1 MFKLITLDDFVLFED
16 LERVLLLIVFL
27 DDEEYFSVGALADD

>member
-1 MFKLITLDDFVLFED
+1 VFKLITLDDFVLFEN

-27 DDEEYFSVGALADD
+27 DDEEYFSVGALAND

>member
-1 MFKLITLDDFVLFED
+1 MLKLITLDDFVLFED
-16 LERVLLLIVFL
+16 FKRVLLLIIFL

>member
-1 MFKLITLDDFVLFED
+1 VFELITLDDFVLFED

-27 DDEEYFSVGALADD
+27 DDEEYFSVGALAND

>member
-1 MFKLITLDDFVLFED
+1 MFKLITLDDFVLFEN

-27 DDEEYFSVGALADD
+27 DDEEYFSVGALAND

>member
-1 MFKLITLDDFVLFED
+1 MFELITLDDFVLFED

>member
-1 MFKLITLDDFVLFED
+1 MFELITLDDFVLFED

-27 DDEEYFSVGALADD
+27 DDEEYFSVGALAND

>member
-1 MFKLITLDDFVLFED
+1 MFELITLDDFVLFEN

-27 DDEEYFSVGALADD
+27 DDEEYFSVGALAND